1 MSVVALALTIISL
14 TIGVVLAIL
23 VGVMLPV
30 YAIVIAGLI
39 LAIVAVIIIY
49 NWVFS
54 KLPLP
59 KLDKGVIIIFSVI
72 MGLAAIFT
80 YSSVIVENVSINHFV
95 EKIDSR
101 NMSIFID
108 REPTVLVPLKN
119 VAPFPPR
126 TTNIQVSV
134 FHNVNITID
143 AVKLSTTDSILSYP
157 LEFEFVNSTLM
168 KQLQRDNYVME
179 ANANHNLEI
188 SNTTNL
194 YTIDV
199 IHYNG
204 TGNIPQKWSVPF
216 SWPIKTLNMSIFS
229 YFWIVL
235 IGVLVS
241 RLLSLVL
248 DKVEQIQKAPDAA
261 QKNVIESKPIVLNIN
276 DYIWITFSFIIAI
289 LIFSSFSSQVDF
301 TSNIIINISL
311 AFGFGFG
318 FDKVLEVAKRFQ
330 NIV

>member
-1 MSVVALALTIISL
+1 
-14 TIGVVLAIL
+14 
-23 VGVMLPV
+23 MLPV

-39 LAIVAVIIIY
+39 LAVVAVNIIY
-49 NWVFS
+49 NWIFS

-59 KLDKGVIIIFSVI
+59 KLDKSVIIIFSVI

-80 YSSVIVENVSINHFV
+80 YSSVIVEHIPINHFV
-95 EKIDSR
+95 EKVDVH

-108 REPTVLVPLKN
+108 KEPTVLVPLKN

-126 TTNIQVSV
+126 TTDIQVSIYHDV
-134 FHNVNITID
+134 KVKID
-143 AVKLSTTDSILSYP
+143 TVKLSTEDSILSYP
-157 LEFEFVNSTLM
+157 HKFDFVNSTLV
-168 KQLQRDNYVME
+168 KQLQRDNYKME

-188 SNTTNL
+188 SNTTAL
-194 YTIDV
+194 FTIDV
-199 IHYNG
+199 ILSNG
-204 TGNIPQKWSVPF
+204 TGTIPQKWSVPF
-216 SWPIKTLNMSIFS
+216 SWPIKTMNMSIFS

-248 DKVEQIQKAPDAA
+248 DKLEEIQKAPDKVRK
-261 QKNVIESKPIVLNIN
+261 QEIESKPIVLNIH

-289 LIFSSFSSQVDF
+289 LIFSSFSTQVDL
-301 TSNIIINISL
+301 TTNIIINISL

>member
-1 MSVVALALTIISL
+1 M
-14 TIGVVLAIL
+14 
-23 VGVMLPV
+23 VGVLLPV

-39 LAIVAVIIIY
+39 LAVFVVIIIY
-49 NWVFS
+49 NRIFN

-59 KLDKGVIIIFSVI
+59 KLDTSVIIIFAVI
-72 MGLAAIFT
+72 IGLAAIFT
-80 YSSVIVENVSINHFV
+80 YSSVIVENIPINHFV
-95 EKIDSR
+95 EKVDAR
-101 NMSIFID
+101 NISIFID

-119 VAPFPPR
+119 AAPFPPR

-134 FHNVNITID
+134 YHDDNIKID
-143 AVKLSTTDSILSYP
+143 VVKLSTADSILSYP
-157 LEFEFVNSTLM
+157 PKFDFVNSTLV
-168 KQLQRDNYVME
+168 KQLQRDNYKIE

-188 SNTTNL
+188 SNTTKP

-199 IHYNG
+199 ILSNG
-204 TGNIPQKWSVPF
+204 TGTIPQKWSVPF
-216 SWPIKTLNMSIFS
+216 NWSIKTMNMSIFS

-248 DKVEQIQKAPDAA
+248 DKLEKIQNAPNAA
-261 QKNVIESKPIVLNIN
+261 QRGAIENIPIVLNIN

-289 LIFSSFSSQVDF
+289 LIFSSFSTQVDF
-301 TSNIIINISL
+301 TTNIIINISL